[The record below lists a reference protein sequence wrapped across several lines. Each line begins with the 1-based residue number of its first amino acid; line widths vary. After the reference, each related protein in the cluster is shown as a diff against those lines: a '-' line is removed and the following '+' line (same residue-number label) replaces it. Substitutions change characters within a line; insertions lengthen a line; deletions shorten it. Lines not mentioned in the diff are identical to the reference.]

1 MHIKLC
7 VSCVTCDI
15 PASRK
20 VCGFVSHNAALGCNK
35 CLKKFE
41 VKFGQ
46 RSNFSGYN
54 RDSWQLRSKEQHKS
68 GLEKVRMGHTKT
80 GLQAA
85 ESKFGVRY
93 SVLMSLPYYDPVK
106 FTAIDTMHNLLL
118 GTAKHALD
126 VWVQSDVLTKQGLR
140 KLEECLNHFTVPSG
154 MGRLPS
160 RISSCYG
167 AFTANQWKIW
177 VNVYSA
183 VLLKDIL
190 PPQNYRCWLL
200 FVRSCS
206 ILLSYCVREPDL
218 VTADLL
224 LLQFCREFHMLHGND
239 CCTFNMHLHL
249 HLKQTILDFGPAHA
263 SWCFA
268 FERCNGILGSFHTNK
283 RSIEPQIMR
292 KFSQSQAV
300 HDLNL
305 PSVGELQSI
314 LPEIYKNYIVENS
327 NSLKLLPFAINR
339 LSTVESFAYEDGI
352 VRHPPFMD
360 EVFTTEMSEQ
370 ILTIYKQLYS
380 NCSSI
385 KMLPVL
391 LQVWQNYTR

>member
-1 MHIKLC
+1 MLYESGGRRIYFFHNRHIIATGG
-7 VSCVTCDI
+7 SFFII
-15 PASRK
+15 PRK
-20 VCGFVSHNAALGCNK
+20 NGV
-35 CLKKFE
+35 
-41 VKFGQ
+41 
-46 RSNFSGYN
+46 
-54 RDSWQLRSKEQHKS
+54 WTLRHRKRTQ
-68 GLEKVRMGHTKT
+68 
-80 GLQAA
+80 
-85 ESKFGVRY
+85 GVFKPFY
-93 SVLMSLPYYDPVK
+93 CS
-106 FTAIDTMHNLLL
+106 I
-118 GTAKHALD
+118 
-126 VWVQSDVLTKQGLR
+126 W
-140 KLEECLNHFTVPSG
+140 
-154 MGRLPS
+154 
-160 RISSCYG
+160 YG
-167 AFTANQWKIW
+167 ASPFTLIFMLWCLYWKIW
-177 VNVYSA
+177 VNVCSA

-206 ILLSYCVREPDL
+206 ILLSYFVREPDL

-268 FERCNGILGSFHTNK
+268 FERFNGILGSFHINK

-327 NSLKLLPFAINR
+327 NSFKVVIICYQQTKH
-339 LSTVESFAYEDGI
+339 S
-352 VRHPPFMD
+352 
-360 EVFTTEMSEQ
+360 
-370 ILTIYKQLYS
+370 
-380 NCSSI
+380 
-385 KMLPVL
+385 
-391 LQVWQNYTR
+391 